1 MQVSPKSGFDSDTG
15 FALVYVYPVAMFQ
28 PLFIIIMNEWR
39 VGLVATTCV
48 CVCVK
53 DRAWTVINIDEGDG
67 FRAVCGEL
75 LA

>member
-1 MQVSPKSGFDSDTG
+1 
-15 FALVYVYPVAMFQ
+15 MFQ